1 MPRKLNNTQ
10 IEKAGVGAVIRY
22 FNFTETLDPNIP
34 TTDKEPAWDGNL
46 YLYKYGSDKQSK
58 TGLIGFIPTQ
68 VKGRQFKDFSNTK
81 IKYSVNVNDLK
92 LYQKN
97 GGIAFFV
104 VYINA
109 DTEATKIYYSL
120 LAPIE
125 LRRIAKKAGIQK
137 EIVIELN
144 ELQERNKV
152 VELQFLDFY
161 NDCLKQHS
169 FSNQKP
175 IHFQDVE
182 NEIASFNIQFTSPAK
197 NPLEALQ
204 QFTSRSHFCYVTL
217 KNDPSETPHPLGEG
231 RFNFKAQ
238 RSADVPVTINGVKY
252 YDKIDC
258 EIIDGKAYLVID
270 NCLRLPFSKSPDEI
284 GKVEKTKVNVEF
296 KSLSQRIR
304 NFEFILALKNNPII
318 NISDTQ
324 FKIEG
329 INVSDEIERIL
340 EADKNLKTV
349 LDLLNVSDDLRIDNL
364 SEREIKN
371 INTLIDHYINGK
383 RITTD
388 DEVDH
393 QLVRIELGNL
403 TLLFLAEK
411 VDEPNFY
418 KFHSVHDL
426 NNFVFT
432 TRNDLDQHILM
443 PPFVAFNTE
452 TFKDVCNITYGDFIG
467 QCEQLKSYDN
477 RYYQAINWSILRM
490 LNAYDQQESK
500 KQILIDTAKE
510 LNQWLIDNDPDKKS
524 SLVHLI
530 NRLQITK
537 RLQELSQQEKDLL
550 YDYID
555 VPCPN
560 DELRFACYTLLDDKQ
575 CASRYLSK
583 LPDEK
588 REFYKTLPIY
598 NLYINLS

>member
-1 MPRKLNNTQ
+1 MQRRLNSTQ
-10 IEKAGVGAVIRY
+10 IENAGVDAVSDY
-22 FNFTETLDPNIP
+22 FNFTDTLDPSIP
-34 TTDKEPAWDGNL
+34 KKDKEPVWDGKL
-46 YLYKYGSDKQSK
+46 FLYKNGSDKQSK
-58 TGLIGFIPTQ
+58 TDLIGFIPVQ
-68 VKGRQFKDFSNTK
+68 VKGRQFKDFSNSK
-81 IKYSVNVNDLK
+81 IKYLVSANDVK
-92 LYQKN
+92 LYQNN
-97 GGIAFFV
+97 GGVAFFV
-104 VYINA
+104 VYVNV
-109 DTEATKIYYSL
+109 DTSEKKIYYSL

-125 LRRIAKKAGIQK
+125 LRKIAKIAGNKK
-137 EIVIELN
+137 EISIEFK
-144 ELQERNKV
+144 ELPDRGKV
-152 VELQFLDFY
+152 VELEFLDFY

-175 IHFQDVE
+175 IYFQDVE
-182 NEIASFNIQFTSPAK
+182 NEIASLNIQFTSPT
-197 NPLEALQ
+197 NNQLEALQ

-258 EIIDGKAYLVID
+258 EIIDGKAYIVID
-270 NCLRLPFSKSPDEI
+270 NCLRLPFSKSPNEI

-304 NFEFILALKNNPII
+304 NFEFILALKDKPII

-329 INVSDEIERIL
+329 INVSYEIERIL
-340 EADKNLKTV
+340 DADRNLKTV
-349 LDLLNVSDDLRIDNL
+349 LDILNVSEDLRIDNL
-364 SEREIKN
+364 SDREIKN

-383 RITTD
+383 CIKTD

-411 VDEPNFY
+411 VNEPNFY
-418 KFHSVHDL
+418 KFHSIHDL
-426 NNFVFT
+426 NNFVFS

-452 TFKDVCNITYGDFIG
+452 TFRDVCNITYEDFMG
-467 QCEQLKSYDN
+467 QCEQMKSNDN

-490 LNAYDQQESK
+490 LNAYDQQETK
-500 KQILIDTAKE
+500 KQVLIDVAKE

-524 SLVHLI
+524 SLIHLI

-537 RLQELSQQEKDLL
+537 RIQELSQQEKDLL

-555 VPCPN
+555 APYPN

-575 CASRYLSK
+575 SASRYLSK
-583 LPDEK
+583 FTEEK